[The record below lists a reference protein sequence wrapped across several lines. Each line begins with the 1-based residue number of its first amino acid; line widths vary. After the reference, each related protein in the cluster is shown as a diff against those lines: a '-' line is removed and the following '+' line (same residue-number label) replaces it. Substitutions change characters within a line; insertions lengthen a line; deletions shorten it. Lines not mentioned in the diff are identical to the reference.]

1 MRKLLTLVA
10 FVSDLYRL
18 PQVDSAAVRDFVR
31 RNREPHSLRYLSTLG
46 LRLPVVLINADSL
59 KGLSGSNPDKF
70 WSGFYNKYP
79 GARGTISLHSI
90 GYGAKGTI
98 AVLIVDQGCGS
109 LCGGGYNI
117 VVKREGGRWRVLAI
131 QQTWVS

>member
-59 KGLSGSNPDKF
+59 KGLSGSNPDK
-70 WSGFYNKYP
+70 
-79 GARGTISLHSI
+79 
-90 GYGAKGTI
+90 GTI